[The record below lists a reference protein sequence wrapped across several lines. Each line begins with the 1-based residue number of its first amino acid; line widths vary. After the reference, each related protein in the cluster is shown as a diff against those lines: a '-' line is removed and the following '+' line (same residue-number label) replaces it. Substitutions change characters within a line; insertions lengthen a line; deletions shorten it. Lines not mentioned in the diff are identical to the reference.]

1 MESAFW
7 ARSWS
12 SNPGSP
18 RDQSLSLWEK
28 VRVHPQAI
36 LRAGASFDH
45 WQLCD
50 SWLGLEI
57 RFAATEE
64 SKANWVTWGSNLS
77 PSLQPDELNL
87 NLPATDVAVEGQHEA
102 EWPNSQPLGHYSKS
116 VKPSTD
122 FWNRIRQVFR
132 KRGLQPIWME
142 ISVNREGKCGWSGPP

>member
-1 MESAFW
+1 M
-7 ARSWS
+7 
-12 SNPGSP
+12 
-18 RDQSLSLWEK
+18 
-28 VRVHPQAI
+28 RVHPQAI
-36 LRAGASFDH
+36 LRAGASFDY

-102 EWPNSQPLGHYSKS
+102 E
-116 VKPSTD
+116 
-122 FWNRIRQVFR
+122 
-132 KRGLQPIWME
+132 
-142 ISVNREGKCGWSGPP
+142 